1 MKDPFNKW
9 YARGWRRAVDE
20 NGKTTMVY
28 EGEYYTLG
36 ADKTALRRKKTEAAL
51 LFAIH
56 ALVYLASAVVVSDG
70 AMWRWVG
77 LFQILTLLP
86 AIYLAMGTVRFCLG
100 GEMLT
105 YRDWHAGPVR
115 LRRAS
120 AFSTALGAA
129 TLAAEIVYMVL
140 FDCVLWRETL
150 FAAEILVYTLAAM
163 GIGRFCRRNH
173 FRIIDP
179 TKEEN

>member
-1 MKDPFNKW
+1 MKDPNSGW
-9 YARGWRRAVDE
+9 YARGWKRAKDE
-20 NGKTTMVY
+20 NGKMTMVY

-36 ADKTALRRKKTEAAL
+36 LDKRALRRKKTTAAV
-51 LFAIH
+51 LFGVH
-56 ALVYLASAVVVSDG
+56 AAVYLASAVFVSPG

-86 AIYLAMGTVRFCLG
+86 AIYLAMGTVCFCLG

-105 YRDWHAGPVR
+105 YRDWHAGHLR

-120 AFSTALGAA
+120 AASCVLGAA
-129 TLAAEIVYMVL
+129 TLIAEIVYMAA
-140 FDCVLWRETL
+140 FDCVLWREML
-150 FAAEILVYTLAAM
+150 FAAQIIVYTLAAM

-173 FRIIDP
+173 FRVIDP

>member
-9 YARGWRRAVDE
+9 YAHGWRRAVDE
-20 NGKTTMVY
+20 NGKATMVY

-36 ADKTALRRKKTEAAL
+36 LEKAALRRKKMEAAA
-51 LFAIH
+51 LFAVH
-56 ALVYLASAVVVSDG
+56 AAVYLLGALVVSAG

-77 LFQILTLLP
+77 LFQLLTLLP
-86 AIYLAMGTVRFCLG
+86 AIYLAMGTVCFCLG

-105 YRDWHAGPVR
+105 YRDWHAGPLR
-115 LRRAS
+115 LKRAS
-120 AFSTALGAA
+120 AVSAALGAA
-129 TLAAEIVYMVL
+129 TLAAEVVFMAL
-140 FDCVLWRETL
+140 FDCVLWREAL
-150 FAAEILVYTLAAM
+150 FAVEIIVYTLAAM

-179 TKEEN
+179 TKEES